1 MSQNV
6 PEGWKQSGTD
16 TVTWYRRF
24 EFGEYAKLRLFLDA
38 LAEIAKDTGVH
49 PDNIGFGRDY
59 ANITLETRKKDEE
72 NAALADFAER
82 LNGLAGDR

>member
-6 PEGWKQSGTD
+6 PEGWTQSGSD
-16 TVTWYRRF
+16 TVTWFKRF
-24 EFGEYAKLRLFLDA
+24 EFGEYAKMRKFLDA

-59 ANITLETRKKDEE
+59 ANITLEARKTDDE
-72 NAALADFAER
+72 NAALAGFAER
-82 LNGLAGDR
+82 LDDLARDM